1 MSLGSR
7 GFRSSRI
14 LNEIEI
20 KNEKQKLEIEKA
32 ELETVQ
38 KLLEEPRAKQT

>member
-1 MSLGSR
+1 
-7 GFRSSRI
+7 

-32 ELETVQ
+32 ELETVL
-38 KLLEEPRAKQT
+38 KLLEEPRAKQI